1 MLEQRIVKAGN
12 SDSKARWSALDCRN
26 ERLVDISDRLLLD
39 TDRDKD
45 RDRELKAAS

>member
-1 MLEQRIVKAGN
+1 MSEQRIGKAGN
-12 SDSKARWSALDCRN
+12 SDSRTRWAALDSRN

-45 RDRELKAAS
+45 RDRGLKAAS